1 MTAYRTAD
9 ATVSAHG
16 AAAVTPSD
24 STALRP
30 TRGLYVGG
38 AGDVKVDMS
47 MDGTAVTFSGIL
59 AGTILPIQ
67 VVKVYA
73 TDTTATSI
81 VALY

>member
-16 AAAVTPSD
+16 AVAVTPSD

-30 TRGLYVGG
+30 TRGLYIGG
-38 AGDVKVDMS
+38 AGNVKVDMS
-47 MDGTAVTFSGIL
+47 MDGTAVVFSGLL
-59 AGTILPIQ
+59 AGSILPIQ
-67 VVKVYA
+67 VVKIYA